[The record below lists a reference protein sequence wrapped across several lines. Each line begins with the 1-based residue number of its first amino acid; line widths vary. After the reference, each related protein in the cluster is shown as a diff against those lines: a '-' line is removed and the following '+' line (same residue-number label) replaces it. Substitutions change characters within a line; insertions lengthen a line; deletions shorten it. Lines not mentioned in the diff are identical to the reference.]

1 MTSKQQRDKMSRSYH
16 IEIDINKQFTEEN
29 IRKILTDMHNQGAS
43 FYRYDLEGIYELRE
57 ENKLVINE
65 VLQGNTELNRYEI
78 ILKYDETAFFVLFNQ
93 ENQVINM
100 YIFGFF
106 YTWEKSF
113 KDCRYEELDMAKYSN
128 LIFML
133 LSKYQILEFK
143 IEKS

>member
-1 MTSKQQRDKMSRSYH
+1 MSRSYH
-16 IEIDINKQFTEEN
+16 IEIDINNQFTEEN
-29 IRKILTDMHNQGAS
+29 IRKILTDMYNQGAS

-57 ENKLVINE
+57 ENKLTINE
-65 VLQGNTELNRYEI
+65 ALQMNAEFNRYEI

-106 YTWEKSF
+106 YMWIKPF
-113 KDCRYEELDMAKYSN
+113 KDCRYQELDMAKYSN
-128 LIFML
+128 LMFML
-133 LSKYQILEFK
+133 LSQYQILEFK